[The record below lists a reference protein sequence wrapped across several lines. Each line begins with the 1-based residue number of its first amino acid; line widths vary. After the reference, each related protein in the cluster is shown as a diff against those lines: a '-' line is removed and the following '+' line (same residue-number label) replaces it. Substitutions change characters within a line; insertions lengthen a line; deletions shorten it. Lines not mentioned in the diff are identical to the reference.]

1 MNARVS
7 NPVTEIRS
15 LTQGKG
21 VDVALE
27 VIGLPQTMKQAV
39 QSLAVMGRAVVAGI
53 SDKPLEVDT
62 YRELIG
68 REGEVLGTSDNLLH
82 ELSLLLDFAR
92 RGKLNLSET
101 VTRTVP
107 LDADAINQVLDN
119 LEQFRSDVRTVIV
132 P

>member
-1 MNARVS
+1 VS
-7 NPVTEIRS
+7 AP
-15 LTQGKG
+15 
-21 VDVALE
+21 
-27 VIGLPQTMKQAV
+27 
-39 QSLAVMGRAVVAGI
+39 
-53 SDKPLEVDT
+53 
-62 YRELIG
+62 
-68 REGEVLGTSDNLLH
+68 H
-82 ELSLLLDFAR
+82 ELPLLLELAR